1 MEKNILN
8 DYKENHKI
16 DLKHIE
22 EKVTKLRVLSHPVR
36 FAIMVLLIKNKKMT
50 VTDIFNELS
59 MQQAAVSNH
68 LKLMKTNGILYAER
82 DGQNIFYAVNN
93 HELRTLFECL
103 KLSFYDE
110 S

>member
-8 DYKENHKI
+8 DYRVNHKI

-22 EKVTKLRVLSHPVR
+22 EKVAKLKILMHPVR
-36 FAIMVLLIKNKKMT
+36 FAIMVLLIKNKKMS
-50 VTDIFNELS
+50 VTDIYNELS
-59 MQQAAVSNH
+59 MQQAAISNH
-68 LKLMKTNGILYAER
+68 LKLMKTNGILCSER
-82 DGQNIFYAVNN
+82 DVQNIFYTVNN
-93 HELRTLFECL
+93 NELKTLFECL